1 MVDGDRQNVSGD
13 EARVGER
20 GTEGRGSTTEVNQ
33 VVPTGGSATATVTP
47 SICDGLDVPEGQVAP
62 STGSDIL
69 GAGTASRQAKDLQAG
84 NKGDNTLGHGNQ
96 HSCIQVRHTHHQV

>member
-1 MVDGDRQNVSGD
+1 MA
-13 EARVGER
+13 E
-20 GTEGRGSTTEVNQ
+20 
-33 VVPTGGSATATVTP
+33 TATTPSSPPLSEKYTYSSIPVESTP

-96 HSCIQVRHTHHQV
+96 HSYIQVGHTHHQV